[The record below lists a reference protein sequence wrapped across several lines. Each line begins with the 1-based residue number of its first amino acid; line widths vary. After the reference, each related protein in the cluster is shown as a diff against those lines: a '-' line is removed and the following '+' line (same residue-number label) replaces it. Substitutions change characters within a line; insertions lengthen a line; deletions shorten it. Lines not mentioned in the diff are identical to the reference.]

1 MLTLTSAVFFKRK
14 AEETLPVVVFLL
26 MILIYIAGILGVI
39 AHVLELILLYVF
51 SGTVFFL
58 LLGHFLRKIP
68 VRQYLSSC
76 IGLLRSP
83 GIWIFAFLV
92 VFFSI
97 CTLHMRVTN
106 WDDLHYWAIFSKNMA
121 YINGVP
127 TGDMSSSLYRDY
139 FPIVQYLYYPVFR
152 ILGGYRESA
161 MFAVDYFLIYLA
173 LLPLLIRHEG
183 QSLLSWCTSV
193 LLAVALPFICSF
205 QMLHCLGVD
214 IIMTFLFGAG
224 IIWIFDERD
233 DLFYFLRIT
242 ILSTALTLSKTTAL
256 IFSAVLIGLFF
267 VKRVSKTKRFW
278 ISFILL
284 SASNLIFYFSWKYFC
299 RLKGN
304 TTYLSD
310 NLSSNLDQSGIVF
323 PEYTKETIYSFLKS
337 LFTFHLNGS
346 GLGLSAM
353 AMLAVFLAAFIL
365 YFRNSR
371 EKLRDGTAL
380 FILIAG
386 MIGYLLVLIYVYL
399 FVFDPWEATSLS
411 SYDRYITT
419 CFGALLY
426 TGFYFLSRIPL
437 MRFQYLYSCIALILL
452 FTVNYSY
459 IAQTLVPSGF
469 RTCYGETLARRDRID
484 QELQSVLPPDLHY
497 GDHILYVDDK
507 YDMERSK
514 MIPYCSV
521 PYVARII
528 WPDENQPLTE
538 EYILSEAERFQ
549 AKYVIFLE
557 RSKDLLPSDNYQ
569 IDHLYRFDPESHTL
583 SE

>member
-1 MLTLTSAVFFKRK
+1 MLTLTSAAFFKRK

-39 AHVLELILLYVF
+39 SHVLELILLYVV

-58 LLGHFLRKIP
+58 LLTHFLRKQT
-68 VRQYLSSC
+68 VRQILSSC
-76 IGLLRSP
+76 ISLLRSP
-83 GIWIFAFLV
+83 GIWIFVFLV
-92 VFFSI
+92 IFFSI

-121 YINGVP
+121 YIDGVP

-152 ILGGYRESA
+152 IIGGYRESA
-161 MFAVDYFLIYLA
+161 MFAVDFFLIYLA
-173 LLPLLIRHEG
+173 LLPLLIRREG
-183 QSLLSWCTSV
+183 QSLLSFGTSV
-193 LLAVALPFICSF
+193 LLVFALPFICSF

-214 IIMTFLFGAG
+214 IIMTFLFGSG
-224 IIWIFDERD
+224 IIWIFDERA
-233 DLFYFLRIT
+233 DLFYVLRIT
-242 ILSTALTLSKTTAL
+242 ILSTALTLTKTTAL
-256 IFSAVLIGLFF
+256 IFSAILIGLFF

-278 ISFILL
+278 FSFILL
-284 SASNLIFYFSWKYFC
+284 SASNLLFYFSWKSFC

-323 PEYTKETIYSFLKS
+323 PEYTKETIFSFLKS

-346 GLGLSAM
+346 SLGLSAM
-353 AMLAVFLAAFIL
+353 FMFAVFLAAFIL
-365 YFRNSR
+365 YFRNSK
-371 EKLRDGTAL
+371 EKLRDGSAL
-380 FILIAG
+380 VLLIAG
-386 MIGYLLVLIYVYL
+386 IIGYLLVLIYVYL

-411 SYDRYITT
+411 SFDRYITT

-426 TGFYFLSRIPL
+426 AAFYFLSRIPL
-437 MRFQYLYSCIALILL
+437 KRCQYLYSCIALILL

-469 RTCYGETLARRDRID
+469 LKTNGEALARQDQIDR
-484 QELQSVLPPDLHY
+484 ELQSVFSPEMHF

-521 PYVARII
+521 PYVVRII

-549 AKYVIFLE
+549 AKYVVFLD
-557 RSKDLLPSDNYQ
+557 RTNDLLPSSNYQ
-569 IDHLYRFDPESHTL
+569 TDHLYRFDPEAHTL